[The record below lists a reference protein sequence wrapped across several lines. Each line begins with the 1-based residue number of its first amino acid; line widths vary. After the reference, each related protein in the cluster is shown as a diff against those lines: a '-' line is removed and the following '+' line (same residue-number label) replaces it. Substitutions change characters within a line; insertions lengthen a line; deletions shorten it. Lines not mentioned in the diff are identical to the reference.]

1 VPFSSTC
8 TRVLSIANGVL
19 IVTFGSFPFAPVTL
33 TASRELET
41 AMLAVGVAEA
51 EGVAE
56 VLGVAVTVGEAD
68 GLPQAASASTQA
80 RAGIRRE

>member
-1 VPFSSTC
+1 
-8 TRVLSIANGVL
+8 L
-19 IVTFGSFPFAPVTL
+19 
-33 TASRELET
+33 SREFT
-41 AMLAVGVAEA
+41 AATVAVGVAEA

-56 VLGVAVTVGEAD
+56 VEALAEVVGVAE

>member
-1 VPFSSTC
+1 
-8 TRVLSIANGVL
+8 
-19 IVTFGSFPFAPVTL
+19 VTVGSLPLAPVTL
-33 TASRELET
+33 IESSEVET

-51 EGVAE
+51 EGVTD
-56 VLGVAVTVGEAD
+56 VLGLAVTVGEAE